1 MSKKTTYI
9 GITVVVIAV
18 VVVFLY
24 TNVFELISPTVV
36 NSVDSAKDVI
46 SQVDGSD
53 VVEGAEIVSETITN
67 ETSKIEIKDPF
78 P

>member
-1 MSKKTTYI
+1 MSKKGTYI
-9 GITVVVIAV
+9 GVAVVIVAV

-24 TNVFELISPTVV
+24 TNVFELVSPTVV
-36 NSVDSAKDVI
+36 DTVDSAKDVI

-53 VVEGAEIVSETITN
+53 VIEGAETVSEAIAN

>member
-1 MSKKTTYI
+1 MSKKGTYI
-9 GITVVVIAV
+9 GIAVVIVAV

-24 TNVFELISPTVV
+24 TNVFELVSPTVV
-36 NSVDSAKDVI
+36 ETVDSAKGAI

-53 VVEGAEIVSETITN
+53 VVKGAEIISETITN